1 MAEGNEPNPNQ
12 VYYDY
17 VEFNLNQCT
26 SAFGYLLAEMQKNHT
41 NQLLVGFTPYS
52 VGISDISRFTFQPVL
67 ISDKMLY
74 ITYTNADTSNI
85 PDRVIALRLLFKNA

>member
-12 VYYDY
+12 VYFDY

-26 SAFGYLLAEMQKNHT
+26 SAFGYLSAEMQNNHT

-67 ISDKMLY
+67 VSDKTLY
-74 ITYTNADTSNI
+74 VTYTNADTSNI
-85 PDRVIALRLLFKNA
+85 SNRVIALRLLFKNA